1 MSMLLSASPGPLSLL
16 SQQLMKQ
23 SVLMWV
29 VKMVMNSESKSIVTV
44 YSIVNET
51 SLVCVL
57 F

>member
-1 MSMLLSASPGPLSLL
+1 MSMLLSALPGPLSLL
-16 SQQLMKQ
+16 SQQLTKQ

-44 YSIVNET
+44 CSIVNET

>member
-1 MSMLLSASPGPLSLL
+1 MSMLLSALPGPLSLL

-29 VKMVMNSESKSIVTV
+29 VKMVMKSESKSIVTV